1 MSLFLAPN
9 LYMQLKKSRVGI
21 NAIDKYEMELLSTTA
36 LAFCELQSCLAN
48 QNNSKMREKNEK
60 S

>member
-1 MSLFLAPN
+1 
-9 LYMQLKKSRVGI
+9 MQLKKSRVGI